1 MEGMTEYDALRALMQ
16 TYQSNMSMLYATSI
30 SVAIGLFVVPFFA
43 FNFALNSS
51 PAQIFGLKE
60 RLICFVLTLILLNAA
75 FYCTNKTVFLGAL
88 QWQVLV
94 RLKTTDEGK
103 PVMKYHVEMKKEL
116 RDKYPIFKWY
126 KIYKTGTE
134 FDEVTLKSS
143 YKLQVLAFIVIV
155 MVVGLILFS
164 LIWWR
169 WDHFFWYLLG
179 SELVFGFSIWLSLRY
194 IPIM

>member
-1 MEGMTEYDALRALMQ
+1 
-16 TYQSNMSMLYATSI
+16 MLYATSI
-30 SVAIGLFVVPFFA
+30 AIAIGLVIVPL
-43 FNFALNSS
+43 FALGSS
-51 PAQIFGLKE
+51 LNPSLAQSFGLRE
-60 RLICFVLTLILLNAA
+60 RLVCFVITLTLLDAA

-88 QWQVLV
+88 QWQTLV

-103 PVMKYHVEMKKEL
+103 PLTLMKYHVEMKKEI

-126 KIYKTGTE
+126 KIYKIGTE
-134 FDEVTLKSS
+134 CDEATLKSS

-155 MVVGLILFS
+155 MVVALILFS

-179 SELVFGFSIWLSLRY
+179 SELVFGLSIWLLLRY